1 MTNDVDTAPPATV
14 RRLDSADAAA
24 LAELAAMF
32 EDLQTVLRC
41 CDRLVSELGAENA
54 RPDDL
59 VLDAFWT
66 TAVLAYA
73 RCFAPR
79 ASGTTLTPEDVTSI
93 GLNGDVLGWHR
104 VLLQLRDQYADP
116 GSTPRSAFSVGVA
129 QDSAGKASGIA
140 VTSAPHP
147 RVDEVTVRQTGA
159 VTYGLSRIVDGRIA
173 ERQEAVFAA
182 TGPMTK
188 AELDRL
194 PLVEVTVD
202 DDHAGDPA

>member
-1 MTNDVDTAPPATV
+1 MTNDVDTAPPAAV
-14 RRLDSADAAA
+14 RRLDTTDATA
-24 LAELAAMF
+24 LAGLAAIF

-41 CDRLVSELGAENA
+41 CDRLVAELGAGDGQ
-54 RPDDL
+54 PDDL
-59 VLDAFWT
+59 ALEAFWT

-73 RCFAPR
+73 RCFATT
-79 ASGTTLTPEDVTSI
+79 ASGTSLTPDDITSI

-116 GSTPRSAFSVGVA
+116 GSRSGFSVGVA

-140 VTSAPHP
+140 VTSAPQP

-159 VTYGLSRIVDGRIA
+159 VAYGLSGIVDGRIA
-173 ERQEAVFAA
+173 ERQGAVFAA
-182 TGPMTK
+182 LSPMTK

-202 DDHAGDPA
+202 DDHAGDPD